1 LEVDFV
7 LGGEVAIEVKS
18 TSRVD
23 NTDLRSLNAFV
34 AEYSPRLA
42 IVVCN
47 EKTER
52 IYEKI
57 KIMPWR
63 IFLRDLW
70 EGKIID

>member
-1 LEVDFV
+1 
-7 LGGEVAIEVKS
+7 
-18 TSRVD
+18 
-23 NTDLRSLNAFV
+23 
-34 AEYSPRLA
+34 
-42 IVVCN
+42 VVCN